1 MRRGR
6 WPSLAL
12 IAAVVLTVAGCARHP
27 LDQPFTARNE
37 LTRSLWLAEHGSK
50 LGPRER
56 TDLDDAFQQV
66 KLEIMAEV
74 PGLSAKDSAGLFF
87 RALSGS
93 TAREIIVRGL
103 LIKHDRIAAEVA
115 DLVDRE
121 TRFKRIDPAELNV
134 DQRIFLDEFAARMAR
149 RRDELELLEERRG
162 IVESLGRDP

>member
-6 WPSLAL
+6 WPFLAL
-12 IAAVVLTVAGCARHP
+12 IAAVALAAAGCARHP
-27 LDQPFTARNE
+27 LDEPFIARNE
-37 LTRSLWLAEHGSK
+37 LTRSLWLAEHGAK

-56 TDLDDAFQQV
+56 TDLDDAFRQI
-66 KLEIMAEV
+66 KLDIMAEV
-74 PGLSAKDSAGLFF
+74 PGLSAKDSAGVFF

-121 TRFKRIDPAELNV
+121 NRYKRANPAELNV
-134 DQRIFLDEFAARMAR
+134 DQRIFLEEFAARMAQR
-149 RRDELELLEERRG
+149 REELERLEERRG
-162 IVESLGRDP
+162 IVESLGRDT